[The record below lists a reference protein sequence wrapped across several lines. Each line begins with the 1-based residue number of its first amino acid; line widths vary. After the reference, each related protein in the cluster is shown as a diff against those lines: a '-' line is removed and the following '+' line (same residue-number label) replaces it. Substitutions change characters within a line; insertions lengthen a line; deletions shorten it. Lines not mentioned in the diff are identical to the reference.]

1 MEVIDIPCGRLGN
14 AMFRYLASTLF
25 CIVYKAVR
33 RTDRY
38 TSNTPHMH
46 VSDELF
52 IDWKNNVEDGFIPP
66 LDNNKLYLFK
76 RYYQSD
82 TIYIKYLSEIKEY
95 IRSHPSEE
103 LRTESVT
110 DGETIVYSI
119 QLLEDSTVR
128 KYDTVIH
135 IRLEDFITY
144 GFVIHP
150 MYFKQLIE
158 TAGIT
163 KACIVVN
170 IITNELEQKYIN
182 YLKQYCDITIES
194 NDIITDYHIMR
205 NAKTLVCSNST
216 ISWAAALLSET
227 VTTVY
232 MPNYPATHV
241 HETFRTPIK
250 NTIQYEIKTCTKEE
264 LETFL
269 KDY

>member
-38 TSNTPHMH
+38 TSNIPHMH
-46 VSDELF
+46 VSDAFF
-52 IDWKNNVEDGFIPP
+52 IDWKNNVEDDFIPP
-66 LDNNKLYLFK
+66 LDNKLYLFN

-95 IRSHPSEE
+95 IRLHPHDK
-103 LRTESVT
+103 LQT
-110 DGETIVYSI
+110 DNHQIYISI
-119 QLLEDSTVR
+119 QLLEAPNIRV
-128 KYDTVIH
+128 YDTVMH